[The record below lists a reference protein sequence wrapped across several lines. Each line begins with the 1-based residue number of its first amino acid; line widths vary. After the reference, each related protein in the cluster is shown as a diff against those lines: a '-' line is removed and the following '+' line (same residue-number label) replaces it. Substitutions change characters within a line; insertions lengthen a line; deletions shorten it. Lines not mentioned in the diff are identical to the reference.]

1 MDLHGYIVGDDGL
14 LLKLVLLEDVGL
26 KDLLKLWKGFVS
38 RVTATIARPEAPMAV
53 VPRRDAWCLPETDAV
68 HVLPLMVG
76 TRNTEP
82 TVEFDSRKL

>member
-14 LLKLVLLEDVGL
+14 LLKLKLLEDVGL
-26 KDLLKLWKGFVS
+26 EDLLKLCRDVV
-38 RVTATIARPEAPMAV
+38 RDTATIARIETPVAV
-53 VPRRDAWCLPETDAV
+53 EPRQETRWLAGTDAV